1 MTSIT
6 RRQVVEDVQI
16 ETERKKDRKYRK
28 EYVSI
33 NHLRQ
38 NEKMDYYKENE
49 NEAEEYLEKFW
60 LEISQRYCPKKT
72 RWRCIIVL
80 DLASKVMQMQGHIH
94 YIQLITN
101 KSLRPVQIQGG
112 VTHTLP
118 LWSSIKEFM
127 GIF

>member
-1 MTSIT
+1 M
-6 RRQVVEDVQI
+6 
-16 ETERKKDRKYRK
+16 
-28 EYVSI
+28 SI

-49 NEAEEYLEKFW
+49 NEAEQYLEKFW
-60 LEISQRYCPKKT
+60 LEIFQRYCPKKT
-72 RWRCIIVL
+72 RWRCIIFL

-101 KSLRPVQIQGG
+101 ESLQPVQIQGG
-112 VTHTLP
+112 GTHTFP